1 MFKKII
7 SFTVSFILILS
18 ALNVTGYAKTIV
30 QDHEL
35 ETAANI
41 YEHGFEEYKGEVYY
55 KIGEN
60 NINSRVKLF
69 MDMGIIDSYYP
80 DASLKRTVLKKL
92 INYLYGSD
100 VLYDKYFGD
109 GANEQ
114 KTLTFNEAL
123 YAFLDMTGFTRIA
136 EMDGNKMETYI
147 NVANKKAKKD

>member
-7 SFTVSFILILS
+7 SFTVSFILIFS

-41 YEHGFEEYKGEVYY
+41 YELGFEEYKGEVYY

-80 DASLKRTVLKKL
+80 DASLKRTV
-92 INYLYGSD
+92 
-100 VLYDKYFGD
+100 
-109 GANEQ
+109 
-114 KTLTFNEAL
+114 
-123 YAFLDMTGFTRIA
+123 R
-136 EMDGNKMETYI
+136 
-147 NVANKKAKKD
+147 